1 MTQPTQIYY
10 DLDVVNTVQPSQT
23 NAQAAQPNRLT
34 FTEIRS
40 SPILDDPSEYFLSIV
55 RFSLDTAGSMPLFIP
70 QIELNNSA
78 GGAPW
83 NNTVYYISVEYNP
96 PAAPQNRLIA
106 KSRVIWVPQ
115 SNIYPTPGV
124 VPATVQANT
133 EPYYWC
139 NNIQAFVCMM
149 NNALVAA
156 YADIIAQAAAAVPAI
171 TLPASWLVGN
181 EPYFLWD
188 APSAKLTFVAPRLI
202 FEQECLGNGTATG
215 FVYLNNPLFT
225 LFSSL
230 ETFHNYTYNPAPTS
244 INDTE
249 ANYLLKVFNKRG
261 GPQGNYVPANPA
273 PVPPAP
279 PPVLPYPLP
288 FVGEGPPFDAYY
300 MQQPYS
306 TGATLCPIQ
315 SLVFTTTLVPVL
327 PQLIGVP
334 RSLSDNVGTGG
345 ASGQND
351 NISNEITDLVVNLV
365 NGTEYF
371 PNVLYLPTAEYR
383 LIDLQSNAPLYGI
396 QINVLWKDVYGI
408 QHDFYLQNGCS
419 CSLKV
424 MFRKKNAPI

>member
-1 MTQPTQIYY
+1 MSQPTQIYY

-23 NAQAAQPNRLT
+23 TAQAAQPNRLT

-40 SPILDDPSEYFLSIV
+40 SPIIDNPSDYFLSIV

-78 GGAPW
+78 GGTPW
-83 NNTVYYISVEYNP
+83 NNTVYYITVEYNP
-96 PAAPQNRLIA
+96 PAAPADRLIK

-115 SNIYPTPGV
+115 SAIYPAPGV
-124 VPATVQANT
+124 VPATIQANT

-139 NNIQAFVCMM
+139 NNIQSFICMM
-149 NNALVAA
+149 NEALELA
-156 YADIIAQAAAAVPAI
+156 YLDIITQAAAAVPPI
-171 TLPASWLVGN
+171 VLPATWIAGN
-181 EPYFLWD
+181 NPYFLWD
-188 APSAKLTFVAPRLI
+188 APSAKLTYVAPALV
-202 FEQECLGNGTATG
+202 FQQECLGNGTASG
-215 FVYLNNPLFT
+215 FVYFNNPLFT
-225 LFSSL
+225 LFSSMQ
-230 ETFHNYTYNPAPTS
+230 TFHNYTYNPSPTS

-249 ANYLLKVFNKRG
+249 ANYLLKVFNKKG
-261 GPQGNYVPANPA
+261 GVGDNYIPAEA
-273 PVPPAP
+273 AA
-279 PPVLPYPLP
+279 
-288 FVGEGPPFDAYY
+288 GTTGPPYNALF
-300 MQQPYS
+300 MEQPYS

-345 ASGQND
+345 ATGQND

-408 QHDFYLQNGCS
+408 QHDFFLQNGCS

-424 MFRKKNAPI
+424 MFRKKNAESI

>member
-23 NAQAAQPNRLT
+23 TAQAAQPNRLT

-40 SPILDDPSEYFLSIV
+40 SPILDNPSDYFLSIV

-78 GGAPW
+78 GGTPW
-83 NNTVYYISVEYNP
+83 NNTVYYITVEYNP
-96 PAAPQNRLIA
+96 PAAPQDRLI
-106 KSRVIWVPQ
+106 KKERVIWVPQ
-115 SNIYPTPGV
+115 SAIYPAPGV
-124 VPATVQANT
+124 VPATIQANT

-149 NNALVAA
+149 NEALELA
-156 YADIIAQAAAAVPAI
+156 YLDIIAQAAAAVPPI
-171 TLPASWLVGN
+171 VLPATWVAGKQ
-181 EPYFLWD
+181 PYFLWD
-188 APSAKLTFVAPRLI
+188 ATSAKLTYVAPTLI

-215 FVYLNNPLFT
+215 FVYFNNPLFT
-225 LFSSL
+225 LFSSMQS
-230 ETFHNYTYNPAPTS
+230 FHNYTYNPAPTS

-249 ANYLLKVFNKRG
+249 ANYLLKTFNKKG
-261 GPQGNYVPANPA
+261 GALNNYVPANVDPSGNM
-273 PVPPAP
+273 
-279 PPVLPYPLP
+279 
-288 FVGEGPPFDAYY
+288 VGSGPPYNAFF
-300 MQQPYS
+300 MEQPYS

-424 MFRKKNAPI
+424 MFRKKDASY

>member
-23 NAQAAQPNRLT
+23 TAQAAQPNRLT

-40 SPILDDPSEYFLSIV
+40 SPILDNPSDYFLSIV

-70 QIELNNSA
+70 QIELNNSS
-78 GGAPW
+78 GGTPW
-83 NNTVYYISVEYNP
+83 NNTVYYLTVEYNP
-96 PAAPQNRLIA
+96 AAAPQDRLI
-106 KSRVIWVPQ
+106 KKERVIWVPQ
-115 SNIYPTPGV
+115 SAIYPVPGV
-124 VPATVQANT
+124 APATIQANT

-139 NNIQAFVCMM
+139 NNIQSFVCMM
-149 NNALVAA
+149 NEALELAFL
-156 YADIIAQAAAAVPAI
+156 DIITQAAAAVPAI
-171 TLPASWLVGN
+171 TLPATWVAGKQ
-181 EPYFLWD
+181 PYFLWD
-188 APSAKLTFVAPRLI
+188 APSAKLTYVAPALI

-215 FVYLNNPLFT
+215 FVYFNNPLFT
-225 LFSSL
+225 LFSSMQS
-230 ETFHNYTYNPAPTS
+230 FHNYTYNPAPTS

-249 ANYLLKVFNKRG
+249 ANYLLKTFNKKG
-261 GPQGNYVPANPA
+261 GALNNYVPANVDA
-273 PVPPAP
+273 SGNM
-279 PPVLPYPLP
+279 
-288 FVGEGPPFDAYY
+288 VGSGPPYNAFF
-300 MQQPYS
+300 MEQPYS

-424 MFRKKNAPI
+424 MFRKKDASD

>member
-23 NAQAAQPNRLT
+23 TAQAAQPNRLT

-40 SPILDDPSEYFLSIV
+40 SPILDNPSDYFLSIV

-78 GGAPW
+78 GGTPW
-83 NNTVYYISVEYNP
+83 NNTVYYITVEYNP
-96 PAAPQNRLIA
+96 PAAPQDRLI
-106 KSRVIWVPQ
+106 KKERVIWVPQ
-115 SNIYPTPGV
+115 SAIYPAPGV
-124 VPATVQANT
+124 VPATIQANT

-149 NNALVAA
+149 NEALELA
-156 YADIIAQAAAAVPAI
+156 YLDIIAQAAAAVPPI
-171 TLPASWLVGN
+171 VLPATWVAGKQ
-181 EPYFLWD
+181 PYFLWD
-188 APSAKLTFVAPRLI
+188 ATSAKLTYVAPTLI

-215 FVYLNNPLFT
+215 FVYFNNPLFT
-225 LFSSL
+225 LFSSMQS
-230 ETFHNYTYNPAPTS
+230 FHNYTYNPAPTS

-249 ANYLLKVFNKRG
+249 ANYLLKTFNKKG
-261 GPQGNYVPANPA
+261 GALNNYVPANVDPSGNM
-273 PVPPAP
+273 
-279 PPVLPYPLP
+279 
-288 FVGEGPPFDAYY
+288 VGSGPPYNAFF
-300 MQQPYS
+300 MEQPYS